1 MILNHEETVFAREA
15 LSQMKALREFAMS
28 LCKNEQRT
36 NDLVQDTMIKAYRHF
51 DSYRP
56 GTNCRAWLFQ
66 ICKHCFIN
74 DCRRRRYEPI
84 AVDMDAALSS
94 EGPDEDVV
102 RELRPVVADSVAP
115 NPLANEFSDEV
126 AEALDLIPRDYQTVL
141 ILSDIE
147 GYSYEEIAEF
157 VRAPMGT
164 IRSRIHR
171 GRKML
176 AEKLGE
182 FARREGYVSRNLA
195 AA

>member
-1 MILNHEETVFAREA
+1 MVMKQVDTAFAREA
-15 LSQMKALREFAMS
+15 LPQMKALREFALS
-28 LCKNEQRT
+28 LCKNEQRS

-51 DSYRP
+51 DSYKQ

-74 DCRRRRYEPI
+74 DCRRRRYEPV

-94 EGPDEDVV
+94 DGQDNEGL
-102 RELRPVVADSVAP
+102 REIRPVVADTEAP
-115 NPLANEFSDEV
+115 NGLASVLSDEV
-126 AEALDLIPRDYQTVL
+126 AEALDEIPPDYQTVL

-147 GYSYEEIAEF
+147 GYSYEEIADF
-157 VRAPMGT
+157 IRAPMGT

-176 AEKLGE
+176 AERLGE
-182 FARREGYVSRNLA
+182 FAKREGYITRKLA
-195 AA
+195 A

>member
-1 MILNHEETVFAREA
+1 MATQDTPFTREA
-15 LSQMKALREFAMS
+15 LPQLKALREFALS
-28 LCKNEQRT
+28 LCKNQQRSD
-36 NDLVQDTMIKAYRHF
+36 DLVQDTMVKAFRHF
-51 DSYRP
+51 DSYKQ

-84 AVDMDAALSS
+84 AVDMDGVFSS
-94 EGPDEDVV
+94 DGPESETV
-102 RELRPVVADSVAP
+102 REIRPVVADSEAP
-115 NPLANEFSDEV
+115 NAVARLLSDEV
-126 AEALDLIPRDYQTVL
+126 ACALDEIPLEYQTVL

-157 VRAPMGT
+157 VSAPLGT

-176 AEKLGE
+176 AERLKE
-182 FARREGYVSRNLA
+182 FAEREGYVGRTLA

>member
-1 MILNHEETVFAREA
+1 MKQEDTAFTREA
-15 LSQMKALREFAMS
+15 LPQLKALRDFALS
-28 LCKNEQRT
+28 LCKNEQRS
-36 NDLVQDTMIKAYRHF
+36 NDLVQDTMVKAFRHF
-51 DSYRP
+51 DSYKQ

-94 EGPDEDVV
+94 DGSDGEVM
-102 RELRPVVADSVAP
+102 RELHPVVADAEAP
-115 NPLANEFSDEV
+115 NGLASMLSDEV
-126 AEALDLIPRDYQTVL
+126 AEALEDIPLDYQTVL

-157 VRAPMGT
+157 IRAPLGT

-176 AEKLGE
+176 AQRLGD
-182 FARREGYVSRNLA
+182 FAKREGYITRNLA
-195 AA
+195 A

>member
-1 MILNHEETVFAREA
+1 MKQEDTAFAREA
-15 LSQMKALREFAMS
+15 LPQLKALREFAFS
-28 LCKNEQRT
+28 LCRNEQRS
-36 NDLVQDTMIKAYRHF
+36 NDLVQDTMVKAFRHF
-51 DSYRP
+51 DSYKV

-74 DCRRRRYEPI
+74 DCRRRRYEPV

-94 EGPDEDVV
+94 DGADDEVLREIHPVLADAEGP
-102 RELRPVVADSVAP
+102 
-115 NPLANEFSDEV
+115 NGLAGTFSDEV
-126 AEALDLIPRDYQTVL
+126 AEALEEIPRDYQTVL

-157 VRAPMGT
+157 IRAPLGT

-176 AEKLGE
+176 SDRLAE
-182 FARREGYVSRNLA
+182 FAKREGYVSRLA

>member
-1 MILNHEETVFAREA
+1 MKQEDTAFTREA
-15 LSQMKALREFAMS
+15 LPQLKALREFALS
-28 LCKNEQRT
+28 LCKNEQRS
-36 NDLVQDTMIKAYRHF
+36 NDLVQDTMVKAFRHF
-51 DSYRP
+51 DSYKQ

-94 EGPDEDVV
+94 DGPDNEALREIHPILADVEGPSS
-102 RELRPVVADSVAP
+102 LSG
-115 NPLANEFSDEV
+115 LLSDEV
-126 AEALDLIPRDYQTVL
+126 AEALEEIPLDYQTVL

-157 VRAPMGT
+157 IRAPLGT

-176 AEKLGE
+176 ADRLAV
-182 FARREGYVSRNLA
+182 FAKREGYITRNLA

>member
-1 MILNHEETVFAREA
+1 MNQDNSAFAREA
-15 LSQMKALREFAMS
+15 LPQLKALREFAMT
-28 LCKNEQRT
+28 LCRNQQWSD
-36 NDLVQDTMIKAYRHF
+36 DLVQDTMMKAYRHF
-51 DSYRP
+51 DSYKV

-84 AVDMDAALSS
+84 AVDMDAALS
-94 EGPDEDVV
+94 PDG
-102 RELRPVVADSVAP
+102 ADSETPRGVR
-115 NPLANEFSDEV
+115 PLAAEPEPPAAFQGMLSDEV
-126 AEALDLIPRDYQTVL
+126 AMALEEIPLDYQTVL

-147 GYSYEEIAEF
+147 GYSYDEIADF
-157 VRAPMGT
+157 VRAPLGT

-176 AEKLGE
+176 MRRLEE
-182 FARREGYVSRNLA
+182 FARREGYITRHLA

>member
-1 MILNHEETVFAREA
+1 MKQENTAFAREA
-15 LSQMKALREFAMS
+15 LPQLRALREFALS
-28 LCKNEQRT
+28 LCKNEQRSD
-36 NDLVQDTMIKAYRHF
+36 DLVQDTMIKAFRHF
-51 DSYRP
+51 DSYKQ

-74 DCRRRRYEPI
+74 DCRRRRYEPV

-94 EGPDEDVV
+94 DGADSEAL
-102 RELRPVVADSVAP
+102 REIHPVVADQNSP
-115 NPLANEFSDEV
+115 TPLMGVLSDEV
-126 AEALDLIPRDYQTVL
+126 ARALEGIPLDYQTVL

-147 GYSYEEIAEF
+147 GYSYEEISQF
-157 VRAPMGT
+157 IRAPLGT

-176 AEKLGE
+176 MRRLEG
-182 FARREGYVSRNLA
+182 FARREGYISRHLA